1 MPSSLK
7 DNYNSEY
14 VGFANRLKGSAGI
27 VEVWVEDE
35 YDIPFWHDVLEANSD
50 IRFRITPYHNSE
62 LNTGK
67 GNILKNVQRL
77 GPNLIACVDSDY
89 DYLLDRNSTFGR
101 LLKTNPY
108 IVQTF
113 TYSIENYNCHPATL
127 GGLCVNA
134 TLEQTDFD
142 FSLFFRRFSEAIYP
156 LLMWSLMMRDE
167 KMESVLPFSYFRE
180 VVDFD
185 MPVSEKNVEEVLS
198 RVTQKVNRA
207 VKGLAAEYPAMAEKM
222 PELKSRMEKKGV
234 RQDNSFLFINGHILS
249 DLVEKDL
256 LIPLCRNMVSRHIRD
271 IYKSR
276 ATMDEKRRK
285 KLHYDNITRRS
296 VAVLVASNFAYRH
309 HSELYEKLLKPRIEK
324 LSAMLH
330 GSAGSR

>member
-14 VGFANRLKGSAGI
+14 LGFANRLKGSAGV

-77 GPNLIACVDSDY
+77 GPNLVACVDSDY
-89 DYLLDRNSTFGR
+89 DYLLDRESVFGK
-101 LLKTNPY
+101 LLRTNPY
-108 IVQTF
+108 IVHTY

-127 GGLCVNA
+127 GSLCVNA

-142 FSLFFRRFSEAIYP
+142 FELFFRKFSEAIYP
-156 LLMWSLMMRDE
+156 LLMWSLMMRSE
-167 KMESVLPFSYFRE
+167 RMENVLPFSYFRE
-180 VVDFD
+180 VVSFD
-185 MPVSEKNVEEVLS
+185 MPLTEKNCDDALS
-198 RVTQKVNRA
+198 RMAGRVKKA
-207 VKGLAAEYPAMAEKM
+207 VDGFAGGYPHLAGKM
-222 PELKSRMEKKGV
+222 PELEKRMAQKGV
-234 RQDNSFLFINGHILS
+234 RRDNAFLFINGHILE
-249 DLVEKDL
+249 DIVEKDL
-256 LIPLCRNMVSRHIRD
+256 LIPLCRNMVSRHIRE

-296 VAVLVASNFAYRH
+296 VAVLVASNFEYRH

-330 GSAGSR
+330 GGAGDR